1 MYEIEFTN
9 KAKSQ
14 LKKLYKEIQQRIILV
29 LERVKIRPEKFFK
42 KLVGD
47 KSYRL
52 RVEDYRVIADINKN
66 KLLILILKIG
76 HRRSIYG

>member
-42 KLVGD
+42 KLMGD

-52 RVEDYRVIADINKN
+52 RVGDYRVIADINKN